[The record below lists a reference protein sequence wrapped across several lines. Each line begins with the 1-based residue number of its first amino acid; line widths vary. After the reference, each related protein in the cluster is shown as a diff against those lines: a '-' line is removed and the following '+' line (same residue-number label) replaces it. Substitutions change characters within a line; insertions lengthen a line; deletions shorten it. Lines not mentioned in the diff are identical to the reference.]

1 MVGGF
6 VLCVCVFVCVFTG
19 VEMEH
24 FQMRIKW
31 KKRLTFYT
39 HLRAHL
45 KEKMSSRALR
55 RALQREEDPD
65 GVFAAAAAKRSSL
78 SSSSSSSSEGND
90 SEEERRTPK
99 KKNNENVFAA
109 FLTMDDD
116 DEEDKEEEEE
126 KEDKAMMLKV
136 EETEKTKRT
145 IQTKKKKKKKEKEK
159 EEDELEA
166 ALRDIG
172 IEAPKARVPV
182 LDDDDEEEKEKKR
195 KSRKRWDELF
205 ACDVRKLKA
214 EDELR
219 RMFMSPSSN
228 TVGGEFSGSG
238 GSSSGSSI
246 FARPKSGWSN
256 KSRAIGLAMKKTK
269 SVEEKFRGDFAYEE
283 DSGDGEISYYQFSTG
298 AAYEDA
304 NELFEK
310 ARETHDPRAI
320 THLLMKYPLHAES
333 LLAISDVH
341 MVVGDAD
348 KGSDAIEQCLAAF
361 EKSFHKDFIADV
373 KKGTARIPIDP
384 PGKAFIDEDKD
395 EDESIFDVIDELS
408 DRREKLEEAIEMW
421 DRSREKTFL
430 KALFKQTCS
439 LTRRGCYNAALEV
452 SKMLFSVEPKD
463 YFCVGFIIDYAA
475 IRSEKLEWLEEFL
488 ASLLERRVSPFDM
501 WYRPNFSYSYA
512 ICLKLRDE
520 QSKIKSNK
528 ADEAMR
534 QAIMQHPLA
543 LYFLVEK
550 LDLKTRDVEWFEI
563 IERSSYFEKTT
574 FRDNATSKNA
584 SYEFACK
591 LFAER
596 HHYLWRPERILSWMK
611 AIAHSVCEEYERMNI
626 ILNRPTSSE
635 EWKQEEEERDKIYAE
650 LNSVTWQMTRNAN
663 LEVKEGRN
671 VASMYSH
678 VSFEDYQDVVKRQL
692 PEDDENPFLAP
703 APQQR
708 NRNENNRQAALD
720 VNDMNDLALIA
731 DAAERFAGRD
741 DNVEW
746 RENGIPEDE
755 LRNIAETH
763 GRGNDPGAIGMM
775 RAFFATLFRGDE
787 NNGDFQ
793 NDRLRD
799 ALQRQQYQQH
809 QQ

>member
-1 MVGGF
+1 ME
-6 VLCVCVFVCVFTG
+6 
-19 VEMEH
+19 EMSH
-24 FQMRIKW
+24 ILHTR
-31 KKRLTFYT
+31 TY
-39 HLRAHL
+39 AHL

-55 RALQREEDPD
+55 RALQEEDE
-65 GVFAAAAAKRSSL
+65 GVLAAAKMRSSSL
-78 SSSSSSSSEGND
+78 SSSSSGND
-90 SEEERRTPK
+90 VDKVDLEENWKPK
-99 KKNNENVFAA
+99 KKNNENAFAA

-116 DEEDKEEEEE
+116 DEEEEKEEEDEE
-126 KEDKAMMLKV
+126 EDKAMMLKV
-136 EETEKTKRT
+136 EETFEKTKRT
-145 IQTKKKKKKKEKEK
+145 IQTKKKKKKKKEKEE

-172 IEAPKARVPV
+172 IEANARGP
-182 LDDDDEEEKEKKR
+182 DDEEEEEEKEEKNR

-228 TVGGEFSGSG
+228 AVGGELSGS
-238 GSSSGSSI
+238 GSSSGSGI

-269 SVEEKFRGDFAYEE
+269 NLEEKFRGDFAYEE
-283 DSGDGEISYYQFSTG
+283 DSGDGEVSYYQFSTG

-520 QSKIKSNK
+520 QSKIKSKK

-574 FRDNATSKNA
+574 TSKNA

-611 AIAHSVCEEYERMNI
+611 AIARSVCEEYERMNI

-635 EWKQEEEERDKIYAE
+635 EWKHEEEERDKIYAE

-671 VASMYSH
+671 VASMFSH

-708 NRNENNRQAALD
+708 NRNENNRQAAMD
-720 VNDMNDLALIA
+720 DMNNRLDNMNNNLALIA
-731 DAAERFAGRD
+731 DAAERFGARD
-741 DNVEW
+741 MWNNVEW
-746 RENGIPEDE
+746 RENGIPEEE

-763 GRGNDPGAIGMM
+763 GRGNDPGAIGTM

-799 ALQRQQYQQH
+799 ALQRQQQH
-809 QQ
+809 Q

>member
-1 MVGGF
+1 M
-6 VLCVCVFVCVFTG
+6 
-19 VEMEH
+19 
-24 FQMRIKW
+24 Q
-31 KKRLTFYT
+31 
-39 HLRAHL
+39 
-45 KEKMSSRALR
+45 
-55 RALQREEDPD
+55 QQEEDPD
-65 GVFAAAAAKRSSL
+65 GAFAASAAKMRSSL
-78 SSSSSSSSEGND
+78 SSFDSSSSSEGND
-90 SEEERRTPK
+90 SDLEGRRQPK
-99 KKNNENVFAA
+99 KKNNENAFAA

-116 DEEDKEEEEE
+116 DDEEE
-126 KEDKAMMLKV
+126 KEEDEEEDKATTLKV
-136 EETEKTKRT
+136 EETFEKTKRA
-145 IQTKKKKKKKEKEK
+145 IQTKKKKKKKKEKEE

-172 IEAPKARVPV
+172 IEANARGP
-182 LDDDDEEEKEKKR
+182 DDEEEEEEKEEKNR

-228 TVGGEFSGSG
+228 AAGGEFSGSG
-238 GSSSGSSI
+238 SSSGSGI

-269 SVEEKFRGDFAYEE
+269 NLEEKFRGDFAYEE
-283 DSGDGEISYYQFSTG
+283 DVGGDGEVSYYQFSTG

-574 FRDNATSKNA
+574 TSKNA

-611 AIAHSVCEEYERMNI
+611 AIARSVCEEYERMNI

-635 EWKQEEEERDKIYAE
+635 EWKHEEEERDKIYAE

-671 VASMYSH
+671 VASMFSH

-708 NRNENNRQAALD
+708 NRNENNRQAA
-720 VNDMNDLALIA
+720 NFALIA
-731 DAAERFAGRD
+731 DAAERFAARD
-741 DNVEW
+741 NNVEW
-746 RENGIPEDE
+746 RENGIPEEE

-799 ALQRQQYQQH
+799 ALQRQQQH

>member
-1 MVGGF
+1 MQQ
-6 VLCVCVFVCVFTG
+6 
-19 VEMEH
+19 E
-24 FQMRIKW
+24 
-31 KKRLTFYT
+31 
-39 HLRAHL
+39 
-45 KEKMSSRALR
+45 
-55 RALQREEDPD
+55 EEDPD
-65 GVFAAAAAKRSSL
+65 GAFAASAAKMRSSL
-78 SSSSSSSSEGND
+78 SSFDSSSSSEGND
-90 SEEERRTPK
+90 SDLEGRRQPK
-99 KKNNENVFAA
+99 KKNNENAFAA

-116 DEEDKEEEEE
+116 DDEEE
-126 KEDKAMMLKV
+126 KEEDEEEEDKAMMLKV
-136 EETEKTKRT
+136 EETFEKTKRT
-145 IQTKKKKKKKEKEK
+145 IQTKKKKKKKKEKEE

-172 IEAPKARVPV
+172 IEANARVP
-182 LDDDDEEEKEKKR
+182 DDEEEEKEKEEKNR

-228 TVGGEFSGSG
+228 AAGGEFSGS
-238 GSSSGSSI
+238 SSGSGI

-269 SVEEKFRGDFAYEE
+269 NLEEKFRGDFAYEE
-283 DSGDGEISYYQFSTG
+283 DVGGDGEVSYYQFSTG

-395 EDESIFDVIDELS
+395 DDESIFDVIDELS
-408 DRREKLEEAIEMW
+408 DRREKVEEAIEMW

-520 QSKIKSNK
+520 QSKIKSDK

-574 FRDNATSKNA
+574 TSKNA

-611 AIAHSVCEEYERMNI
+611 AIARSVCEEYERMNI

-635 EWKQEEEERDKIYAE
+635 EWKHEEEERDKIYAE

-663 LEVKEGRN
+663 LEGKEGRN
-671 VASMYSH
+671 VASMFSH

-708 NRNENNRQAALD
+708 NRNENNRQAA
-720 VNDMNDLALIA
+720 NLALIV
-731 DAAERFAGRD
+731 DAAERFAARD
-741 DNVEW
+741 NNVEW
-746 RENGIPEDE
+746 RENGIPEEE

-799 ALQRQQYQQH
+799 ALQRQQQQQH
-809 QQ
+809 HQ

>member
-1 MVGGF
+1 
-6 VLCVCVFVCVFTG
+6 
-19 VEMEH
+19 
-24 FQMRIKW
+24 
-31 KKRLTFYT
+31 
-39 HLRAHL
+39 
-45 KEKMSSRALR
+45 MSSRALR
-55 RALQREEDPD
+55 RALQQQEEDPD
-65 GVFAAAAAKRSSL
+65 GAFAASAAKRSSFD

-90 SEEERRTPK
+90 SDLEGRRQPK
-99 KKNNENVFAA
+99 KKNNENAFAA

-116 DEEDKEEEEE
+116 DEEEEKEEDEEE
-126 KEDKAMMLKV
+126 EDKAMMVKV
-136 EETEKTKRT
+136 EETFEKTKRT
-145 IQTKKKKKKKEKEK
+145 IQTKKKKKKKKKKEKE

-172 IEAPKARVPV
+172 IEAPNARVP
-182 LDDDDEEEKEKKR
+182 DDEEEKEKEEKNR

-228 TVGGEFSGSG
+228 AVGGEFSGSG
-238 GSSSGSSI
+238 SSSGSGI

-269 SVEEKFRGDFAYEE
+269 NLEEKFRGDFAYEE
-283 DSGDGEISYYQFSTG
+283 DVGGDGEVSYYQFSTG

-574 FRDNATSKNA
+574 TSNNA

-611 AIAHSVCEEYERMNI
+611 AIARSVCEEYERMNI

-635 EWKQEEEERDKIYAE
+635 EWKHEEEERDKIYAE

-671 VASMYSH
+671 VASMFSH

-708 NRNENNRQAALD
+708 NRNENNRHAAMD
-720 VNDMNDLALIA
+720 DMNNRLNNMNNNLALIA
-731 DAAERFAGRD
+731 DAAERFAARD
-741 DNVEW
+741 NNVEW
-746 RENGIPEDE
+746 RENGIPEEE

-799 ALQRQQYQQH
+799 ALQRQQQH
-809 QQ
+809 Q

>member
-1 MVGGF
+1 ME
-6 VLCVCVFVCVFTG
+6 
-19 VEMEH
+19 EMFH
-24 FQMRIKW
+24 ILHTR
-31 KKRLTFYT
+31 T
-39 HLRAHL
+39 
-45 KEKMSSRALR
+45 KEKMASRALR
-55 RALQREEDPD
+55 RALQEEDE
-65 GVFAAAAAKRSSL
+65 GVLAAAKMRSSSL
-78 SSSSSSSSEGND
+78 SSSSSGND
-90 SEEERRTPK
+90 VDKVDLEENWKPK
-99 KKNNENVFAA
+99 KKNNENAFAA

-116 DEEDKEEEEE
+116 DEEEEKEEEDEE
-126 KEDKAMMLKV
+126 EDKAMMLKV
-136 EETEKTKRT
+136 EETFEKTKRT
-145 IQTKKKKKKKEKEK
+145 IQTKKKKKKKKEKEE

-172 IEAPKARVPV
+172 IEANARGP
-182 LDDDDEEEKEKKR
+182 DDEEEEEEKEEKNR

-228 TVGGEFSGSG
+228 AVGGELSGS
-238 GSSSGSSI
+238 GSSSGSGI

-269 SVEEKFRGDFAYEE
+269 NLEEKFRGDFAYEE
-283 DSGDGEISYYQFSTG
+283 DSGDGEVSYYQFSTG

-520 QSKIKSNK
+520 QSKIKSKK

-574 FRDNATSKNA
+574 TSKNA

-611 AIAHSVCEEYERMNI
+611 AIARSVCEEYERMNI

-635 EWKQEEEERDKIYAE
+635 EWKHEEEERDKIYAE

-671 VASMYSH
+671 VASMFSH

-708 NRNENNRQAALD
+708 NRNENNRQAAMD
-720 VNDMNDLALIA
+720 DMNNRLDNMNNNLALIA
-731 DAAERFAGRD
+731 DAAERFGARD
-741 DNVEW
+741 MWNNVEW
-746 RENGIPEDE
+746 RENGIPEEE

-763 GRGNDPGAIGMM
+763 GRGNDPGAIGTM

-799 ALQRQQYQQH
+799 ALQRQQQH
-809 QQ
+809 Q

>member
-1 MVGGF
+1 MQQ
-6 VLCVCVFVCVFTG
+6 
-19 VEMEH
+19 E
-24 FQMRIKW
+24 
-31 KKRLTFYT
+31 
-39 HLRAHL
+39 
-45 KEKMSSRALR
+45 
-55 RALQREEDPD
+55 EEDPD
-65 GVFAAAAAKRSSL
+65 GAFAASAAKMRSSL
-78 SSSSSSSSEGND
+78 SSFDSSSSSEGND
-90 SEEERRTPK
+90 SDLEGRRQPK
-99 KKNNENVFAA
+99 KKNNENAFAA

-116 DEEDKEEEEE
+116 DDEEE
-126 KEDKAMMLKV
+126 KEEDEEEEDKAMMLKV
-136 EETEKTKRT
+136 EETFEKTKRT
-145 IQTKKKKKKKEKEK
+145 IQTKKKKKKKKEKEE

-172 IEAPKARVPV
+172 IEANARVP
-182 LDDDDEEEKEKKR
+182 DDEEEEKEKEEKNR

-228 TVGGEFSGSG
+228 AAGGEFSGS
-238 GSSSGSSI
+238 SSGSGI

-269 SVEEKFRGDFAYEE
+269 NLEEKFRGDFAYEE
-283 DSGDGEISYYQFSTG
+283 DVGGDGEVSYYQFSTG

-395 EDESIFDVIDELS
+395 DDESIFDVIDELS
-408 DRREKLEEAIEMW
+408 DRREKVEEAIEMW

-520 QSKIKSNK
+520 QSKIKSDK

-574 FRDNATSKNA
+574 TSKNA

-611 AIAHSVCEEYERMNI
+611 AIARSVCEEYERMNI

-635 EWKQEEEERDKIYAE
+635 EWKHEEEERDKIYAE

-663 LEVKEGRN
+663 LEGKEGRN
-671 VASMYSH
+671 VASMFSH

-708 NRNENNRQAALD
+708 NRNENNRQAA
-720 VNDMNDLALIA
+720 NLALIA
-731 DAAERFAGRD
+731 DAAERFAARD
-741 DNVEW
+741 NNVEW
-746 RENGIPEDE
+746 RENGIPEEE

-799 ALQRQQYQQH
+799 ALQRQQQQQH
-809 QQ
+809 HQ

>member
-1 MVGGF
+1 M
-6 VLCVCVFVCVFTG
+6 
-19 VEMEH
+19 
-24 FQMRIKW
+24 Q
-31 KKRLTFYT
+31 
-39 HLRAHL
+39 
-45 KEKMSSRALR
+45 
-55 RALQREEDPD
+55 QQEEDPD
-65 GVFAAAAAKRSSL
+65 GAFAASAAKMRSSL
-78 SSSSSSSSEGND
+78 SSFDSSSSSEGND
-90 SEEERRTPK
+90 SDLEGRRQPK
-99 KKNNENVFAA
+99 KKNNENAFAA

-116 DEEDKEEEEE
+116 DEEEE
-126 KEDKAMMLKV
+126 KEEDEEEDKATTLKV
-136 EETEKTKRT
+136 EETFEKTKRA
-145 IQTKKKKKKKEKEK
+145 IQTKKKKKKKKEKEE

-172 IEAPKARVPV
+172 IEANARGP
-182 LDDDDEEEKEKKR
+182 DDEEEEEEKEEKNR

-228 TVGGEFSGSG
+228 AAGGEFSGSG
-238 GSSSGSSI
+238 SSSGSGI

-269 SVEEKFRGDFAYEE
+269 NLEEKFRGDFAYEE
-283 DSGDGEISYYQFSTG
+283 DVGGDGEVSYYQFSTG

-574 FRDNATSKNA
+574 TSKNA

-611 AIAHSVCEEYERMNI
+611 AIARSVCEEYERMNI

-635 EWKQEEEERDKIYAE
+635 EWKHEEEERDKIYAE

-671 VASMYSH
+671 VASMFSH

-703 APQQR
+703 VPQQR
-708 NRNENNRQAALD
+708 NRNENNRQAA
-720 VNDMNDLALIA
+720 NFALIA
-731 DAAERFAGRD
+731 DAAERFAARD
-741 DNVEW
+741 NNVEW
-746 RENGIPEDE
+746 RENGIPEEE

-799 ALQRQQYQQH
+799 ALQRQQQH

>member
-1 MVGGF
+1 
-6 VLCVCVFVCVFTG
+6 
-19 VEMEH
+19 
-24 FQMRIKW
+24 
-31 KKRLTFYT
+31 
-39 HLRAHL
+39 
-45 KEKMSSRALR
+45 MSSRALR
-55 RALQREEDPD
+55 RALQQRGEDPD
-65 GVFAAAAAKRSSL
+65 GAFAASAAKRSSFD
-78 SSSSSSSSEGND
+78 SSSSSSSEGND
-90 SEEERRTPK
+90 SDLDEGRRQPK
-99 KKNNENVFAA
+99 KKNNENAFAA

-116 DEEDKEEEEE
+116 DDEDEEKEEDEEE
-126 KEDKAMMLKV
+126 EDKAMMVKV
-136 EETEKTKRT
+136 KKETFEKTKRT
-145 IQTKKKKKKKEKEK
+145 IQTKKKKKKKKKEKE

-172 IEAPKARVPV
+172 IEAPNARVP
-182 LDDDDEEEKEKKR
+182 DDEEEKEKEEKNR
-195 KSRKRWDELF
+195 KTRKRWDELF

-228 TVGGEFSGSG
+228 AVGGEFSGSG
-238 GSSSGSSI
+238 SSSGSGI

-269 SVEEKFRGDFAYEE
+269 NLEEKFRGDFAYEE
-283 DSGDGEISYYQFSTG
+283 DVGGDGEVSYYQFSTG

-574 FRDNATSKNA
+574 TSNNA

-611 AIAHSVCEEYERMNI
+611 AIARSVCEEYERMNI

-635 EWKQEEEERDKIYAE
+635 EWKHEEEERDKIYAE

-671 VASMYSH
+671 VASMFSH

-708 NRNENNRQAALD
+708 NRNENNRHAAMD
-720 VNDMNDLALIA
+720 DMNNRLNNMNNNLALIA
-731 DAAERFAGRD
+731 DAAERFAARD
-741 DNVEW
+741 NNVEW
-746 RENGIPEDE
+746 RENGIPEEE

-799 ALQRQQYQQH
+799 ALQRQQQH
-809 QQ
+809 Q

>member
-1 MVGGF
+1 ME
-6 VLCVCVFVCVFTG
+6 
-19 VEMEH
+19 EMSH
-24 FQMRIKW
+24 ILHTR
-31 KKRLTFYT
+31 T
-39 HLRAHL
+39 

-55 RALQREEDPD
+55 RALQEEDE
-65 GVFAAAAAKRSSL
+65 GVLAAAKMRSSSL
-78 SSSSSSSSEGND
+78 SSSSSGND
-90 SEEERRTPK
+90 VDKVDLEENWKPK
-99 KKNNENVFAA
+99 KKNNENAFAA

-116 DEEDKEEEEE
+116 DEEEEKEEEDEE
-126 KEDKAMMLKV
+126 EDKAMMLKV
-136 EETEKTKRT
+136 EETFEKTKRT
-145 IQTKKKKKKKEKEK
+145 IQTKKKKKKKKEKEE

-172 IEAPKARVPV
+172 IEANARGP
-182 LDDDDEEEKEKKR
+182 DDEEEEEEKEEKNR

-228 TVGGEFSGSG
+228 AVGGELSGS
-238 GSSSGSSI
+238 GSSSGSGI

-269 SVEEKFRGDFAYEE
+269 NLEEKFRGDFAYEE
-283 DSGDGEISYYQFSTG
+283 DSGDGEVSYYQFSTG

-520 QSKIKSNK
+520 QSKIKSKK

-574 FRDNATSKNA
+574 TSKNA

-611 AIAHSVCEEYERMNI
+611 AIARSVCEEYERMNI

-635 EWKQEEEERDKIYAE
+635 EWKHEEEERDKIYAE

-671 VASMYSH
+671 VASMFSH

-708 NRNENNRQAALD
+708 NRNENNRQAAMD
-720 VNDMNDLALIA
+720 DMNNRLDNMNNNLALIA
-731 DAAERFAGRD
+731 DAAERFGARD
-741 DNVEW
+741 MWNNVEW
-746 RENGIPEDE
+746 RENGIPEEE

-763 GRGNDPGAIGMM
+763 GRGNDPGAIGTM

-799 ALQRQQYQQH
+799 ALQRQQQH
-809 QQ
+809 Q

>member
-1 MVGGF
+1 MQQ
-6 VLCVCVFVCVFTG
+6 
-19 VEMEH
+19 E
-24 FQMRIKW
+24 
-31 KKRLTFYT
+31 
-39 HLRAHL
+39 
-45 KEKMSSRALR
+45 
-55 RALQREEDPD
+55 EEDPD
-65 GVFAAAAAKRSSL
+65 GAFAASAAKMRSSL
-78 SSSSSSSSEGND
+78 SSFDSSSSSEGND
-90 SEEERRTPK
+90 SDLEGRRQPK
-99 KKNNENVFAA
+99 KKNNENAFAA

-116 DEEDKEEEEE
+116 DDEEE
-126 KEDKAMMLKV
+126 KEEDEEEEDKAMMLKV
-136 EETEKTKRT
+136 EETFEKTKRT
-145 IQTKKKKKKKEKEK
+145 IQTKKKKKKKKEKEE

-172 IEAPKARVPV
+172 IEANARVP
-182 LDDDDEEEKEKKR
+182 DDEEEKEKEEKNR

-228 TVGGEFSGSG
+228 AAGGEFSGS
-238 GSSSGSSI
+238 SSGSGI

-269 SVEEKFRGDFAYEE
+269 NLEEKFRGDFAYEE
-283 DSGDGEISYYQFSTG
+283 DVGGDGEVSYYQFSTG

-395 EDESIFDVIDELS
+395 DDESIFDVIDELS
-408 DRREKLEEAIEMW
+408 DRREKVEEAIEMW

-520 QSKIKSNK
+520 QSKIKSDK

-574 FRDNATSKNA
+574 TSKNA

-611 AIAHSVCEEYERMNI
+611 AIARSVCEEYERMNI

-635 EWKQEEEERDKIYAE
+635 EWKHEEEERDKIYAE

-663 LEVKEGRN
+663 LEGKEGRN
-671 VASMYSH
+671 VASMFSH

-708 NRNENNRQAALD
+708 NRNENNRQAA
-720 VNDMNDLALIA
+720 NLALIV
-731 DAAERFAGRD
+731 DAAERFAARD
-741 DNVEW
+741 NNVEW
-746 RENGIPEDE
+746 RENGIPEEE

-799 ALQRQQYQQH
+799 ALQRQQQQQH
-809 QQ
+809 HQ

>member
-1 MVGGF
+1 
-6 VLCVCVFVCVFTG
+6 
-19 VEMEH
+19 
-24 FQMRIKW
+24 
-31 KKRLTFYT
+31 
-39 HLRAHL
+39 
-45 KEKMSSRALR
+45 MSSRALR
-55 RALQREEDPD
+55 RALQQQEEDPD
-65 GVFAAAAAKRSSL
+65 GAFAASAAKRSSFD
-78 SSSSSSSSEGND
+78 SSSSSEGND
-90 SEEERRTPK
+90 SDLEGRRQPK
-99 KKNNENVFAA
+99 KKNNENAFAA

-116 DEEDKEEEEE
+116 EEEEE
-126 KEDKAMMLKV
+126 KEEDEEEEDKAMMVKV
-136 EETEKTKRT
+136 EETFEKTKRT
-145 IQTKKKKKKKEKEK
+145 IQTKKKKKKKKKKEKE

-172 IEAPKARVPV
+172 IEANARVP
-182 LDDDDEEEKEKKR
+182 DDEEEEEEKEEKNR

-228 TVGGEFSGSG
+228 AVGGEFSGSG
-238 GSSSGSSI
+238 SSSGSGI

-269 SVEEKFRGDFAYEE
+269 NLEEKFRGDFAYEE
-283 DSGDGEISYYQFSTG
+283 DSGDGEVSYYQFSTG

-574 FRDNATSKNA
+574 TSNNA

-611 AIAHSVCEEYERMNI
+611 AIARSVCEEYERMNI

-635 EWKQEEEERDKIYAE
+635 EWKHEEEERDKIYAE

-671 VASMYSH
+671 VASMFSH

-708 NRNENNRQAALD
+708 NRNENNRHAAMD
-720 VNDMNDLALIA
+720 DMNNRLNNMNNNLALIA
-731 DAAERFAGRD
+731 DAAERFAARD
-741 DNVEW
+741 NNVEW
-746 RENGIPEDE
+746 RENGIPEEE

-799 ALQRQQYQQH
+799 ALQRQQQHQHQH

>member
-1 MVGGF
+1 
-6 VLCVCVFVCVFTG
+6 
-19 VEMEH
+19 
-24 FQMRIKW
+24 
-31 KKRLTFYT
+31 
-39 HLRAHL
+39 
-45 KEKMSSRALR
+45 MSSRALR
-55 RALQREEDPD
+55 RALQQQEEDPD
-65 GVFAAAAAKRSSL
+65 GAFAASAAKRSSFD
-78 SSSSSSSSEGND
+78 SSSSSEGND
-90 SEEERRTPK
+90 SDLEGRRQPK
-99 KKNNENVFAA
+99 KKNNENAFAA

-116 DEEDKEEEEE
+116 DDEEE
-126 KEDKAMMLKV
+126 KEEDEEEEDKAMMVKV
-136 EETEKTKRT
+136 EETFEKTKRT
-145 IQTKKKKKKKEKEK
+145 IQTKKKKKKKKKEKE

-172 IEAPKARVPV
+172 IEAPNARVP
-182 LDDDDEEEKEKKR
+182 DDEEEKEKEEKNR
-195 KSRKRWDELF
+195 KTRKRWDELF

-228 TVGGEFSGSG
+228 AVGGEFSGSG
-238 GSSSGSSI
+238 SSSGSGI

-269 SVEEKFRGDFAYEE
+269 NLEEKFRGDFAYEE
-283 DSGDGEISYYQFSTG
+283 DVGGDGEVSYYQFSTG

-574 FRDNATSKNA
+574 TSKNA

-635 EWKQEEEERDKIYAE
+635 EWKHEEEERDKIYAE

-671 VASMYSH
+671 VASMFSH

-708 NRNENNRQAALD
+708 NRNENNRHAAMD
-720 VNDMNDLALIA
+720 DMNNRLNNMNNNLALIA
-731 DAAERFAGRD
+731 DAAERFAARD
-741 DNVEW
+741 NNVEW
-746 RENGIPEDE
+746 RENGIPEEE

-799 ALQRQQYQQH
+799 ALQRQQQH
-809 QQ
+809 Q

>member
-1 MVGGF
+1 
-6 VLCVCVFVCVFTG
+6 
-19 VEMEH
+19 
-24 FQMRIKW
+24 
-31 KKRLTFYT
+31 
-39 HLRAHL
+39 
-45 KEKMSSRALR
+45 MSSRALR
-55 RALQREEDPD
+55 RALQQEEEDPD
-65 GVFAAAAAKRSSL
+65 GAFAASAAKMRSSL
-78 SSSSSSSSEGND
+78 SSFDSSSSSEGND
-90 SEEERRTPK
+90 SDLEGRRQPK
-99 KKNNENVFAA
+99 KKNNENAFAA

-116 DEEDKEEEEE
+116 DDEEE
-126 KEDKAMMLKV
+126 KEEDEEEEDKAMMLKV
-136 EETEKTKRT
+136 EETFEKTKRT
-145 IQTKKKKKKKEKEK
+145 IQTKKKKKKKKEKEE

-172 IEAPKARVPV
+172 IEANARVP
-182 LDDDDEEEKEKKR
+182 DDEEEEKEKEEKNR

-228 TVGGEFSGSG
+228 AAGGEFSGS
-238 GSSSGSSI
+238 SSGSGI

-269 SVEEKFRGDFAYEE
+269 NLEEKFRGDFAYEE
-283 DSGDGEISYYQFSTG
+283 DVGGDGEVSYYQFSTG

-395 EDESIFDVIDELS
+395 DDESIFDVIDELS
-408 DRREKLEEAIEMW
+408 DRREKVEEAIEMW

-520 QSKIKSNK
+520 QSKIKSDK

-574 FRDNATSKNA
+574 TSKNA

-611 AIAHSVCEEYERMNI
+611 AIARSVCEEYERMNI

-635 EWKQEEEERDKIYAE
+635 EWKHEEEERDKIYAE

-663 LEVKEGRN
+663 LEGKEGRN
-671 VASMYSH
+671 VASMFSH

-708 NRNENNRQAALD
+708 NRNENNRQAA
-720 VNDMNDLALIA
+720 NLALIA
-731 DAAERFAGRD
+731 DAAERFAARD
-741 DNVEW
+741 NNVEW
-746 RENGIPEDE
+746 RENGIPEEE

-799 ALQRQQYQQH
+799 ALQRQQQQQH
-809 QQ
+809 HQ

>member
-1 MVGGF
+1 MFSPAGM
-6 VLCVCVFVCVFTG
+6 T
-19 VEMEH
+19 
-24 FQMRIKW
+24 
-31 KKRLTFYT
+31 
-39 HLRAHL
+39 A
-45 KEKMSSRALR
+45 
-55 RALQREEDPD
+55 
-65 GVFAAAAAKRSSL
+65 
-78 SSSSSSSSEGND
+78 SSSAN
-90 SEEERRTPK
+90 
-99 KKNNENVFAA
+99 
-109 FLTMDDD
+109 
-116 DEEDKEEEEE
+116 
-126 KEDKAMMLKV
+126 
-136 EETEKTKRT
+136 
-145 IQTKKKKKKKEKEK
+145 
-159 EEDELEA
+159 
-166 ALRDIG
+166 
-172 IEAPKARVPV
+172 
-182 LDDDDEEEKEKKR
+182 
-195 KSRKRWDELF
+195 
-205 ACDVRKLKA
+205 
-214 EDELR
+214 
-219 RMFMSPSSN
+219 
-228 TVGGEFSGSG
+228 GGELSG
-238 GSSSGSSI
+238 GSGSSI
-246 FARPKSGWSN
+246 FARPRSGWSN

-269 SVEEKFRGDFAYEE
+269 SVEEEFRGDLAYGE
-283 DSGDGEISYYQFSTG
+283 GDGVVSYYQFSTG

-304 NELFEK
+304 NELFER

-320 THLLMKYPLHAES
+320 SHLLIKYPLHAES

-384 PGKAFIDEDKD
+384 PGKAFIDDD
-395 EDESIFDVIDELS
+395 EDEEESIFDVTDAMSEQ
-408 DRREKLEEAIEMW
+408 REKLEEAIELW

-475 IRSEKLEWLEEFL
+475 LRSENNLEWLEEFL
-488 ASLLERRVSPFDM
+488 SSILERRLSPFDM
-501 WYRPNFSYSYA
+501 WYRPNFAYSYA
-512 ICLKLRDE
+512 MCLKLQDE
-520 QSKIKSNK
+520 QSKTKSNK

-543 LYFLVEK
+543 LHFLVEK

-563 IERSSYFEKTT
+563 MERSEYFEKTT
-574 FRDNATSKNA
+574 KNNSAANNAN
-584 SYEFACK
+584 YEFACK

-611 AIAHSVCEEYERMNI
+611 AIAQSVCDEYERMNV
-626 ILNRPTSSE
+626 ILNRPTNSE
-635 EWKQEEEERDKIYAE
+635 EWKQEEGERDKIYAE
-650 LNSVTWQMTRNAN
+650 LNSVTWHMTRIAN
-663 LEVKEGRN
+663 IDDKEGKN
-671 VASMYSH
+671 VASMFSH

-703 APQQR
+703 APQRR
-708 NRNENNRQAALD
+708 NRNENNRQAAIEL
-720 VNDMNDLALIA
+720 NDRALIA
-731 DAAERFAGRD
+731 DAFERFAGRD
-741 DNVEW
+741 NAEW
-746 RENGIPEDE
+746 QENGIPEEE

-799 ALQRQQYQQH
+799 ALQRQRGGD
-809 QQ
+809 

>member
-1 MVGGF
+1 M
-6 VLCVCVFVCVFTG
+6 FVCAFTG
-19 VEMEH
+19 VESGA
-24 FQMRIKW
+24 FWRIKW
-31 KKRLTFYT
+31 KKCFTFYT
-39 HLRAHL
+39 YTYL

-55 RALQREEDPD
+55 RALQQQEEDPD
-65 GVFAAAAAKRSSL
+65 GAFAASAAKRSSFD
-78 SSSSSSSSEGND
+78 SSSSSEGND
-90 SEEERRTPK
+90 SDLEGRRQPK
-99 KKNNENVFAA
+99 KKNNENAFAA

-116 DEEDKEEEEE
+116 DDEEE
-126 KEDKAMMLKV
+126 KEEDEEEEDKAMMVKV
-136 EETEKTKRT
+136 KKETFEKTKRT
-145 IQTKKKKKKKEKEK
+145 IQTKKKKKKKEKEE

-172 IEAPKARVPV
+172 IEAPNARVP
-182 LDDDDEEEKEKKR
+182 DAEEEKEKEEKNR

-228 TVGGEFSGSG
+228 AVGGEFSGSG
-238 GSSSGSSI
+238 SSSGSGI

-269 SVEEKFRGDFAYEE
+269 NLEEKFRGDFAYEE
-283 DSGDGEISYYQFSTG
+283 DVGGDGEVSYYQFSTG

-574 FRDNATSKNA
+574 TSNNA

-611 AIAHSVCEEYERMNI
+611 AIARSVCEEYERMNI

-635 EWKQEEEERDKIYAE
+635 EWKHEEEERDKIYAE

-671 VASMYSH
+671 VASMFSH

-720 VNDMNDLALIA
+720 VNGMNNDLALIA

-746 RENGIPEDE
+746 RENGIPEEE

-799 ALQRQQYQQH
+799 ALQRQQQH
-809 QQ
+809 Q

>member
-1 MVGGF
+1 ME
-6 VLCVCVFVCVFTG
+6 
-19 VEMEH
+19 EMSH
-24 FQMRIKW
+24 ILHTR
-31 KKRLTFYT
+31 TY
-39 HLRAHL
+39 AHL

-55 RALQREEDPD
+55 RALQEEDE
-65 GVFAAAAAKRSSL
+65 GVLAAAKMRSSSL
-78 SSSSSSSSEGND
+78 SSSSSGND
-90 SEEERRTPK
+90 VDKVDLEENWKPK
-99 KKNNENVFAA
+99 KKNNENAFAA

-116 DEEDKEEEEE
+116 DEEEEKEEEDEE
-126 KEDKAMMLKV
+126 EDKAMMLKV
-136 EETEKTKRT
+136 EETFEKTKRT
-145 IQTKKKKKKKEKEK
+145 IQTKKKKKKKKEKEE

-172 IEAPKARVPV
+172 IEANARVA
-182 LDDDDEEEKEKKR
+182 DDEEEEEEKEEKNR

-228 TVGGEFSGSG
+228 AVGGELSGS
-238 GSSSGSSI
+238 GSSSGSGI

-269 SVEEKFRGDFAYEE
+269 NLEEKFRGDFAYEE
-283 DSGDGEISYYQFSTG
+283 DSGDGEVSYYQFSTG

-520 QSKIKSNK
+520 QSKIKSKK

-574 FRDNATSKNA
+574 TSKNA

-611 AIAHSVCEEYERMNI
+611 AIARSVCEEYERMNI
-626 ILNRPTSSE
+626 ILNRPMSSE
-635 EWKQEEEERDKIYAE
+635 EWKHEEEERDKIYAE

-671 VASMYSH
+671 VASMFSH

-708 NRNENNRQAALD
+708 NRNENNRQAAMD
-720 VNDMNDLALIA
+720 DMNNRLDNMNNNLALIA
-731 DAAERFAGRD
+731 DAAERFGARD
-741 DNVEW
+741 MWNNVEW
-746 RENGIPEDE
+746 RENGIPEEE

-763 GRGNDPGAIGMM
+763 GRGNDPGAIGTM

-799 ALQRQQYQQH
+799 ALQRQQQH
-809 QQ
+809 Q

>member
-1 MVGGF
+1 MQQ
-6 VLCVCVFVCVFTG
+6 
-19 VEMEH
+19 E
-24 FQMRIKW
+24 
-31 KKRLTFYT
+31 
-39 HLRAHL
+39 
-45 KEKMSSRALR
+45 
-55 RALQREEDPD
+55 EEDPD
-65 GVFAAAAAKRSSL
+65 GAFAASAAKMRSSL
-78 SSSSSSSSEGND
+78 SSFDSSSSSEGND
-90 SEEERRTPK
+90 SDLEGRRQPK
-99 KKNNENVFAA
+99 KKNNENAFAA

-116 DEEDKEEEEE
+116 DDEEE
-126 KEDKAMMLKV
+126 KEEDEEEEDKAMMLKV
-136 EETEKTKRT
+136 EETFEKTKRT
-145 IQTKKKKKKKEKEK
+145 IQTKKKKKKKKEKEE

-172 IEAPKARVPV
+172 IEANARVP
-182 LDDDDEEEKEKKR
+182 DDEEEKEKEEKNR

-228 TVGGEFSGSG
+228 AAGGEFSGS
-238 GSSSGSSI
+238 SSGSGI

-269 SVEEKFRGDFAYEE
+269 NLEEKFRGDFAYEE
-283 DSGDGEISYYQFSTG
+283 DVGGDGEVSYYQFSTG

-373 KKGTARIPIDP
+373 KKGTAKIPIDP

-395 EDESIFDVIDELS
+395 DDESIFDVIDELS
-408 DRREKLEEAIEMW
+408 DRREKVEEAIEMW

-520 QSKIKSNK
+520 QSKIKSDK

-574 FRDNATSKNA
+574 TSKNA

-611 AIAHSVCEEYERMNI
+611 AIARSVCEEYERMNI

-635 EWKQEEEERDKIYAE
+635 EWKHEEEERDKIYAE

-663 LEVKEGRN
+663 LEGKEGRN
-671 VASMYSH
+671 VASMFSH

-708 NRNENNRQAALD
+708 NRNENNRQAA
-720 VNDMNDLALIA
+720 NLALIV
-731 DAAERFAGRD
+731 DAAERFAARD
-741 DNVEW
+741 NNVEW
-746 RENGIPEDE
+746 RENGIPEEE

-799 ALQRQQYQQH
+799 ALQRQQQQQH
-809 QQ
+809 HQ

>member
-1 MVGGF
+1 
-6 VLCVCVFVCVFTG
+6 
-19 VEMEH
+19 
-24 FQMRIKW
+24 
-31 KKRLTFYT
+31 
-39 HLRAHL
+39 
-45 KEKMSSRALR
+45 MSSRALR
-55 RALQREEDPD
+55 RALQEEEE
-65 GVFAAAAAKRSSL
+65 GVLAAAKMRSSSL
-78 SSSSSSSSEGND
+78 SSSSSGND
-90 SEEERRTPK
+90 VDKVDLEENWKPK
-99 KKNNENVFAA
+99 KKNNENAFAA

-116 DEEDKEEEEE
+116 DEEEEKEEEDEE
-126 KEDKAMMLKV
+126 EDKAMMLKV
-136 EETEKTKRT
+136 EETFEKTKRT
-145 IQTKKKKKKKEKEK
+145 IQTKKKKKKKEKEE

-172 IEAPKARVPV
+172 IEANARVP
-182 LDDDDEEEKEKKR
+182 DDEEEEEEKEEKNR

-228 TVGGEFSGSG
+228 AVGGELSGS
-238 GSSSGSSI
+238 GSSSGSGI

-269 SVEEKFRGDFAYEE
+269 NLEEKFRGDFAYEE
-283 DSGDGEISYYQFSTG
+283 DVGGDGEVSYYQFSTG

-574 FRDNATSKNA
+574 TSKNA

-611 AIAHSVCEEYERMNI
+611 AIARSVCEEYERMNI

-635 EWKQEEEERDKIYAE
+635 EWKHEEEERDKIYAE

-671 VASMYSH
+671 VASMFSH

-720 VNDMNDLALIA
+720 VNGMNNDLALIA

-746 RENGIPEDE
+746 RENGIPEEE

-799 ALQRQQYQQH
+799 ALQRQQQHQHQH